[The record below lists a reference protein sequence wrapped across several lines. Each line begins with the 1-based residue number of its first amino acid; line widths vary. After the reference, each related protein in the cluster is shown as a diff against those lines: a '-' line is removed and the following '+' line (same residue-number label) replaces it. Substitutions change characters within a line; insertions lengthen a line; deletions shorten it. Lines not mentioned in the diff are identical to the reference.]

1 MIFGNIFFL
10 LVEKNIRK
18 THLSVYGDEMKRE
31 SGAPRT
37 RLIGEVADLDA
48 RAQTRLRVLNCIRET
63 GEASRTDIAAAL
75 KLSPATVTFVTS
87 GLMAG
92 ELIEEVSSTDTPDTM
107 KRGRPRVALRL
118 TKDRFHVAGIKI
130 ARETMSILI
139 LDFNGREVAHL
150 DVQLPQPRMEPAA
163 LVLAIRDGVTT
174 ACADLPGGLDK
185 LAGISIGLAGQ
196 VDAGEKFVHWSSSLT
211 HRNIDLGPLLS
222 EHLPCAAFVEND
234 ANLAAKAE
242 QLFGEARGLNNFL
255 VVTVEHGVGL
265 GIVLNGRLFRG
276 ERGCGAEFGHTK
288 VALHGAECQC
298 GQQGCLEA
306 YVGSYALL
314 RRADAAM
321 GTGAVKTV
329 RALVQRAT
337 EGDASARKVLDEAG
351 QIFGMGLSNLINL
364 FDPERI
370 ILSGAG
376 HRIAHLHSDAVL
388 EQVRNSVVNVDAP
401 LPEIRVHHWDD
412 LMWARGAAAMGIEQ
426 VSALKVKGLAQ

>member
-1 MIFGNIFFL
+1 M
-10 LVEKNIRK
+10 
-18 THLSVYGDEMKRE
+18 YGDEMKRE

-37 RLIGEVADLDA
+37 RLMGEVAGLDA
-48 RAQTRLRVLNCIRET
+48 RALTRLRVLNCIRET

-87 GLMAG
+87 GLMSG
-92 ELIEEVSSTDTPDTM
+92 DLIEEVSSADAPEAS

-118 TKDRFHVAGIKI
+118 TQGRFRVAGIKV

-139 LDFNGREVAHL
+139 LDFDGREVGQRE
-150 DVQLPQPRMEPAA
+150 VQLPKPQMAPVA
-163 LVLAIRDGVTT
+163 LVTAIREGVEA
-174 ACADLPGGLDK
+174 ACEDIPGGIDS
-185 LAGISIGLAGQ
+185 LAGISIGLPGQ
-196 VDAGEKFVHWSSSLT
+196 VDAGRKFVHWSSSLT
-211 HRNIDLGPLLS
+211 ERNIDLGPLLD

-234 ANLAAKAE
+234 ANLVAKAE

-265 GIVLNGRLFRG
+265 GIVLDGRLHRG

-288 VALHGAECQC
+288 VALNGAQCQC
-298 GQQGCLEA
+298 GQTGCLEA

-314 RRADAAM
+314 RRADDAL
-321 GTGAVKTV
+321 GEGTV
-329 RALVQRAT
+329 RTVRELVQRAADSD
-337 EGDASARKVLDEAG
+337 EKAQKVLDEAG
-351 QIFGMGLSNLINL
+351 LMFGLGLSNLINL

-376 HRIAHLHSDAVL
+376 HRIAHLHSDTVL
-388 EQVRNSVVNVDAP
+388 AQVQRNVVKVDAP
-401 LPEIRVHHWDD
+401 LPDIRVHHWDD

-426 VSALKVKGLAQ
+426 VSALKVKELAQ